1 MCYNFSHLKIPKQ
14 QKHSLHSLPAR
25 TPISLN
31 LQEKNLHRGASYSS
45 SLSLLIPF
53 LSGFGLTI
61 PMKLSSEV
69 PSDIIAS
76 LMVNS
81 HSTSSLIYQE
91 FFIPSS
97 LKLFLHLFSRMS
109 HFPSFP
115 PTSLVIVLSPF
126 LLILIYLPISKG
138 QSAPSPGLKPLVKL
152 FDSFSSG
159 IQSKSPFLHKDS
171 KICKSRLDHSPP
183 NSRRYTSDN
192 CIFFFF
198 R

>member
-1 MCYNFSHLKIPKQ
+1 MVQFLSKVYLSTCILFDIGPAVFLIFLLHKYFPLHWIILITMHQMCYNFSHLKIPKQ

-81 HSTSSLIYQE
+81 HSTSSLIY
-91 FFIPSS
+91 
-97 LKLFLHLFSRMS
+97 
-109 HFPSFP
+109 
-115 PTSLVIVLSPF
+115 
-126 LLILIYLPISKG
+126 
-138 QSAPSPGLKPLVKL
+138 
-152 FDSFSSG
+152 
-159 IQSKSPFLHKDS
+159 
-171 KICKSRLDHSPP
+171 
-183 NSRRYTSDN
+183 
-192 CIFFFF
+192 
-198 R
+198 